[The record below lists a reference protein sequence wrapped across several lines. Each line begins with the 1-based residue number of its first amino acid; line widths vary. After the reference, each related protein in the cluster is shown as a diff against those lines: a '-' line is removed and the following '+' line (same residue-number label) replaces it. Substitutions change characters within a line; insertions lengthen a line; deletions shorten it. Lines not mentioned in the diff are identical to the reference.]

1 MLSALSPPGTSRTLV
16 MGVVNV
22 TPDSF
27 SDGGQWDTP
36 QRAIAHGRQLH
47 RDGADI
53 VDVGGESTRPGAARV
68 TEAEEQARVI
78 PVIEAL
84 AAAGVPVSVD
94 TMRAS
99 VAQSA
104 VAAGAVLVNDVSG
117 GLADPEMIPA
127 VATMNVPYVISHWR
141 AHSDVMDQ
149 RDLYRDVVR
158 EVCDELARQVE
169 VFMSAGGNPDNLV
182 LDPGLGFAK
191 ASENNW
197 PLLAHL
203 DQLQNIGFPV
213 LIGAS
218 RKRFLAAVIDPGS
231 DVAPLDRDVATAAV
245 TTLCAQR
252 GVWAVRVHDVR
263 GSVDAIRVVEAFQAA
278 RSDR

>member
-99 VAQSA
+99 VAQAA